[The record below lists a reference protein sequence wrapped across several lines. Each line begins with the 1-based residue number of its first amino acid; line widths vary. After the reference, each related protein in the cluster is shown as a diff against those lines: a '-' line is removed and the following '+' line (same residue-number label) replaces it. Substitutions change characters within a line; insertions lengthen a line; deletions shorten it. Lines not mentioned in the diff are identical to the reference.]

1 MSSEQMNESVPA
13 EIRES
18 TILEKFEGAPVPEN
32 LIERIHIE
40 DGEIIRIDKFENG
53 TQVSTQVVKEVE

>member
-1 MSSEQMNESVPA
+1 MSEQMNESVPA

-18 TILEKFEGAPVPEN
+18 TILEKFEGDPSPEN

-53 TQVSTQVVKEVE
+53 EPVSTQVVKEVE

>member
-1 MSSEQMNESVPA
+1 MNESVPA

-18 TILEKFEGAPVPEN
+18 TILEKFEGDPSPEN

-53 TQVSTQVVKEVE
+53 EPVSTQVVKEVE